1 MATKRMSAKLLP
13 FSFWKRTYWQQF
25 FRVASTTNAIAILNP
40 RRIYIFP
47 TRWGLLYAV
56 MLLALLVGSINYA
69 LSLGYYV
76 TFLLAS
82 LGNIAMLHTWRNL
95 VHLQVE
101 VLHAKS
107 VFAGDFAQVIL
118 KVSDNKNRHRY
129 NIAARFADNTAT
141 SNDISN
147 NSSQTFELA
156 LSTHKRGWQS
166 VPRITLYTEF
176 PLNLFQAWAYVDNPF
191 QVLVYAKPSE
201 NNVLQPESTDVGA
214 KSTHHFSTLHLN
226 EGDDDFYGHKTYQ
239 IGDSPSHVDWKA
251 SSRGVGMLTKQY
263 SATGQSTLWL
273 DWTATE
279 GSIEARISLLTKWVI
294 EARLAQ
300 HTYGLKLPATSIAP
314 HNSEAHYHQCLR
326 TLALL
331 S

>member
-1 MATKRMSAKLLP
+1 MSAKLLP
-13 FSFWKRTYWQQF
+13 FSLWKRTYWQRF
-25 FRVASTTNAIAILNP
+25 FRVASTTNAIAILSP

-47 TRWGLLYAV
+47 TRWGFLYAV

-95 VHLQVE
+95 VYLQIE
-101 VLHAKS
+101 ILHAKS

-118 KVSDNKNRHRY
+118 KVSDSKNRHRY
-129 NIAARFADNTAT
+129 NIAGHFADNTVT
-141 SNDISN
+141 SNDINN

-156 LSTHKRGWQS
+156 LSTQKRGWQS

-176 PLNLFQAWAYVDNPF
+176 PLSLFQAWAYVDNPF
-191 QVLVYAKPSE
+191 QVLVYARPSE
-201 NNVLQPESTDVGA
+201 NNVLQPESIDAGA
-214 KSTHHFSTLHLN
+214 KGTSHFN
-226 EGDDDFYGHKTYQ
+226 KGDDDFYGHKTYQ
-239 IGDSPSHVDWKA
+239 VGDSPSRVDWKA

-263 SATGQSTLWL
+263 SGTGQSTLWL
-273 DWTATE
+273 DWAATE
-279 GSIEARISLLTKWVI
+279 GDIEARISLLTKWVI
-294 EARLAQ
+294 EAHHAQ

-314 HNSEAHYHQCLR
+314 NNSEAHYHQCLR

>member
-1 MATKRMSAKLLP
+1 MSAKLLP

-25 FRVASTTNAIAILNP
+25 FRVATTTNAIAILNP
-40 RRIYIFP
+40 RRIYILP
-47 TRWGLLYAV
+47 TRWGMLYAV
-56 MLLALLVGSINYA
+56 MLLALLMGSINYA

-76 TFLLAS
+76 TFLLTS

-95 VHLQVE
+95 VYLQIE
-101 VLHAKS
+101 ILHAKP
-107 VFAGDFAQVIL
+107 VFAEDFAQVIL
-118 KVSDNKNRHRY
+118 KVSDRKNRYRY
-129 NIAARFADNTAT
+129 NIVARFADNTVTHDDVAA
-141 SNDISN
+141 NGG
-147 NSSQTFELA
+147 QAFELA

-176 PLNLFQAWAYVDNPF
+176 PLSLFQAWAYVDNPF

-201 NNVLQPESTDVGA
+201 NNVLQPESIDAGA
-214 KSTHHFSTLHLN
+214 KGTSHINTPHFN
-226 EGDDDFYGHKTYQ
+226 KGDDDFYGHKTYQ
-239 IGDSPSHVDWKA
+239 VGDSPSHVDWKA

-273 DWTATE
+273 DWAATE
-279 GSIEARISLLTKWVI
+279 GTIEARISLLTKWVI
-294 EARLAQ
+294 EAHLAQ
-300 HTYGLKLPATSIAP
+300 HSYGLKLPATSLAP

>member
-1 MATKRMSAKLLP
+1 MATKRMPAKLLL
-13 FSFWKRTYWQQF
+13 FIFWKRAYWQQF
-25 FRVASTTNAIAILNP
+25 FRVATTTNQTAVLNP
-40 RRIYIFP
+40 RRIYIIP
-47 TRWGLLYAV
+47 TRWGFLYAV

-101 VLHAKS
+101 VLHAKP

-129 NIAARFADNTAT
+129 NIVARFADNTAT
-141 SNDISN
+141 SNDIGN

-166 VPRITLYTEF
+166 VPRITLYSEF

-191 QVLVYAKPSE
+191 QVLVYARPSE
-201 NNVLQPESTDVGA
+201 NNILQPESIDAGA
-214 KSTHHFSTLHLN
+214 KGISHFN
-226 EGDDDFYGHKTYQ
+226 KGDDDFFGHKTYQ
-239 IGDSPSHVDWKA
+239 VGDSPSRVDWKA

-263 SATGQSTLWL
+263 SGTGQSTLWL
-273 DWTATE
+273 DLAATE
-279 GSIEARISLLTKWVI
+279 GTIEARISLLTKWVI
-294 EARLAQ
+294 EAHQAQ

-314 HNSEAHYHQCLR
+314 NNSEAHYHQCLR